1 MDCSTP
7 GFPVLHHLPEFVQI
21 HVHWV
26 GDVIQPSH
34 PLLPALGDSCIWTP
48 GILLII
54 PTLLRSK
61 SGLNIHS
68 DDDKSWAH
76 KSSQHPA
83 RHFLWR
89 NVHYHLLKLCFCC
102 RLSSLLLWL
111 QLCLYYTFSPCQV
124 RLYLLFFIFHLLFV
138 WVSVWNYS
146 DLSSS
151 SF

>member
-1 MDCSTP
+1 MDCSMP

-21 HVHWV
+21 HIHWV

-54 PTLLRSK
+54 PTLLQSK
-61 SGLNIHS
+61 SGLNIHR

-76 KSSQHPA
+76 KSSRHPA

-111 QLCLYYTFSPCQV
+111 RLCLYYTFSLYHV
-124 RLYLLFFIFHLLFV
+124 RLHLLFFIFHLLFV
-138 WVSVWNYS
+138 WVSVLNYS